1 MEQIFNFAVGCV
13 CDLLLQLI
21 LGMNECLKIVW
32 FLRINL
38 IWIYILF
45 RKICY
50 LPGNVFIPPIRGSST
65 IGPVK
70 QKNSG
75 KMRLFLSISLNMC
88 FGYSQEQS
96 RRDGSFEPPQHMS
109 WSRNKKTNFKL
120 RTLIWGPG
128 VRVIQFMFLFPHHNI
143 SYVVSTQKNYLN
155 NSALLSSKSYV

>member
-1 MEQIFNFAVGCV
+1 MEQIFIFAVGYV

-50 LPGNVFIPPIRGSST
+50 QPDNVFIPPIRGSST
-65 IGPVK
+65 IGQVNSFAVK
-70 QKNSG
+70 CDY
-75 KMRLFLSISLNMC
+75 FLSISLNMC

-109 WSRNKKTNFKL
+109 WSRNKKTNLKL